1 VERSNA
7 TGQESRPIGLNQP
20 SQLNQSARPG
30 ANLAAAPS
38 IVVRRSG
45 AQHALSPVSEVDARE
60 EAERRRQL
68 VTLGLE
74 VALAVL
80 LTLAARIW
88 GWAREER
95 ARARVNRELRR
106 RIPAT

>member
-1 VERSNA
+1 MERSYV
-7 TGQESRPIGLNQP
+7 TSQEPRPTHLNQP
-20 SQLNQSARPG
+20 NQSARPG
-30 ANLAAAPS
+30 ANLAAPS
-38 IVVRRSG
+38 PVDVRRSG
-45 AQHALSPVSEVDARE
+45 APHALSPMSEADARE

-88 GWAREER
+88 GWVREER
-95 ARARVNRELRR
+95 ARARADRELRR